1 MESERK
7 SPLAPHTSTPA
18 EIKDRNDAERSGLP
32 HVIYR
37 DVVGA
42 QKVVWLRDPVVTVG
56 RQNGVGICLS
66 WDDEVSRAHA
76 ELRRIEDVWILVDE
90 GSRNGSYVDGSR
102 VTGRRRLDDR
112 AVLMFGSTTVV
123 LRAPGSGAAA
133 TKAAKEVAVRA
144 SLSSDDRKLL
154 VALCRPLRD
163 ETHAVPA
170 TNRQIAD
177 ELFISVPAVKR
188 RLSVLF
194 KRFDLAGLA
203 QNEKRTRLA
212 DEAMRTG
219 LATSLDG

>member
-1 MESERK
+1 MEPERK

-18 EIKDRNDAERSGLP
+18 EIKDRNDAERTGEP

-37 DVVGA
+37 DGTGA
-42 QKVVWLRDPVVTVG
+42 QKIVWLRDPPVSVG
-56 RQNGVGICLS
+56 RMDRARICLS
-66 WDDEVSRAHA
+66 WDGEVSRIHA
-76 ELRRIEDVWILVDE
+76 ELQQIEDVWILVDDA
-90 GSRNGSYVDGSR
+90 SSNGCYVDGGR

-112 AVLMFGSTTVV
+112 AVMMFGSTTVV
-123 LRAPGSGAAA
+123 LRAPGTGAAA
-133 TKAAKEVAVRA
+133 TKAAKEFAVR
-144 SLSSDDRKLL
+144 SGLSGDDRRLL
-154 VALCRPLRD
+154 VALCRPLHD
-163 ETHAVPA
+163 GTHAVPA

-194 KRFDLAGLA
+194 NRFDLAAFA

-219 LATSLDG
+219 LARSVDG